1 MTFKSRPA
9 SQECEGVSHADTGD
23 KSNPGRANGKCKG
36 PEVRCLSSRNSEKE
50 AGENEEEW

>member
-36 PEVRCLSSRNSEKE
+36 PEVRCPSSRNSEKE